1 MNFSTSS
8 RAKKS
13 QAALF
18 AVLVAGSLLAATP
31 VANAAAAVK
40 IGSACSTADAIAEAT
55 NGKTVTC
62 KNKKWTA
69 YKTASIKFGATA
81 SAFAPKEEFA
91 VYAVPKKAGFF
102 AAENLVV
109 TAQTTPGSL
118 GAAQLVSSGALD
130 IAGAD
135 LGSAQKAIEAGGNI
149 VIIGGMVVNWPW
161 LISVKDGSPIKT
173 PADLKG
179 KTIGIVGFTSG
190 SYPFMKAF
198 LEANN
203 LKESDV
209 KVVVV
214 GGAAGPANAQLQ
226 SGAVDALSYYG
237 SAYADMEFAGTKL
250 TYLKNPDYMKAVRSL
265 SWVANADKYAANPEI
280 FERFLRATF
289 KGLMYSKTN
298 ISSATKLGLAEF
310 PQTLLGKTL
319 AERLPAATASLKAW
333 VDSATPTT
341 GTPAT
346 WKPLGSITKA
356 EWVINQ
362 DYAKKAGDKVSSV
375 DFAEFLDTDVLARAN
390 TFDRAKVIAKA
401 KAAK

>member
-31 VANAAAAVK
+31 VSNAAAAVK
-40 IGSACSTADAIAEAT
+40 IGAACSKANAIASAT

-62 KNKKWTA
+62 KSNKWTA
-69 YKTASIKFGATA
+69 YKTATLKFGSTA
-81 SAFAPKEEFA
+81 SSYAPKEEFA

-102 AAENLVV
+102 AAENLDV
-109 TAQTTPGSL
+109 TVFPANGSL
-118 GAAQLVSSGALD
+118 AAAQLVASGVLD
-130 IAGAD
+130 IAGSD

-149 VIIGGMVVNWPW
+149 VVIGGMVVNWPW

-179 KTIGIVGFTSG
+179 KTIGIVSFVSG
-190 SYPFMKAF
+190 SYPYAKAF

-203 LKESDV
+203 MTEKDV
-209 KVVVV
+209 KLVAV

-226 SGAVDALSYYG
+226 SGAVDALSFYG

-250 TYLKNPDYMKAVRSL
+250 SYLKNPDYMKAVRSL
-265 SWVANADKYAANPEI
+265 SWVANADKYAANPEV

-289 KGLMYSKTN
+289 KGLIYSKTN
-298 ISSATKLGLAEF
+298 ISSATKLGLDEF
-310 PQTLLGKTL
+310 PQTLLGKTV
-319 AERLPAATASLKAW
+319 AERLPSATASLKAW

-356 EWVINQ
+356 EWVVNQ
-362 DYAKKAGDKVSSV
+362 DYAKKAGDKVSNV
-375 DFAEFLDTDVLARAN
+375 DFEDFLDTSVLARAN